1 MYPRTI
7 RATPSRSREA
17 EMKQRMTIAI
27 LMIGVMIPL
36 VAAAS
41 TPLAT
46 VEVNVN
52 KVLDVL
58 RDPSLKGD
66 AKKKLRQDRIRD
78 ISEKMFDFTELSRR
92 TLAQNWNTLNDS
104 QKKEFVDLYKAIL
117 EKAYIDKIMAYTD
130 EKILFQKESSL
141 GEKTSEVR
149 TVVVTKKAEIPINY
163 RVIRK
168 DDGWWVYDVVVEGV
182 SLVNNYRSQFREIL
196 INKTPDDLLEVLRK
210 KAGKT

>member
-1 MYPRTI
+1 MK
-7 RATPSRSREA
+7 RSI
-17 EMKQRMTIAI
+17 TIAI
-27 LMIGVMIPL
+27 MMIGVMIPL
-36 VAAAS
+36 VAAAP

-46 VEVNVN
+46 VEMHVN

-58 RDPSLKGD
+58 RDPSLKGE
-66 AKKKLRQDRIRD
+66 AKKKVRQDRIRD

-92 TLAQNWNTLNDS
+92 TLAQNWNTLNDG
-104 QKKEFVDLYKAIL
+104 QKKEFVDLYKSIL

-141 GEKTSEVR
+141 SEKTSEVR
-149 TVVVTKKAEIPINY
+149 TVVITKKAEIPINY

-168 DDGWWVYDVVVEGV
+168 DDGWWVYDVVVEGI

-210 KAGKT
+210 KVGKT

>member
-1 MYPRTI
+1 MYPRTK

-17 EMKQRMTIAI
+17 EMKRSITIAI
-27 LMIGVMIPL
+27 MMIGVMIPL
-36 VAAAS
+36 VAAAP

-46 VEVNVN
+46 VEMHVN

-58 RDPSLKGD
+58 RDPSLKGE
-66 AKKKLRQDRIRD
+66 AKKKVRQDRIRD

-92 TLAQNWNTLNDS
+92 TLAQNWNTLNDG
-104 QKKEFVDLYKAIL
+104 QKKEFVDLYKSIL

-141 GEKTSEVR
+141 SEKTSEVR
-149 TVVVTKKAEIPINY
+149 TVVITKKAEIPINY

-168 DDGWWVYDVVVEGV
+168 DDGWWVYDVVVEGI

-210 KAGKT
+210 KVGKT

>member
-1 MYPRTI
+1 
-7 RATPSRSREA
+7 
-17 EMKQRMTIAI
+17 MKQRMTIAI